1 MPEGSQQAE
10 PGVRLAEL
18 IAPLSL
24 ATDLDMGQ
32 PLEHAL
38 GACLLAV
45 RLGRALGLSEE
56 ELVAIYYLALVR
68 YVGCTANQ
76 HVDAALLGDDLA
88 ARRWVLAVD
97 FGDQAQFLGK
107 LRQHVG
113 TDERFAQALAG
124 LERTLGETMAAHC
137 EAGER
142 FAHQLGLSSVV
153 QTALRQVYERWDGK
167 GTPLG
172 LAGEAIAGPLR
183 VVQLAHQV
191 HNCHREHGV
200 EAAVA
205 MARQRAG
212 GWYDPAVVECFCA
225 NAASL
230 LEGLQESADAWDT
243 VLAAEPGPRP
253 MVAGEDLDRCLEA
266 IADFADL
273 QSPQFS
279 GHSRGVAEL
288 AHAAALCYGL
298 PAPEANRVR
307 RAGLVHDLGRLA
319 VPAAI
324 FGKSD
329 RLSNGDWERIRLHPY
344 FTERVLA
351 RPKALAAL
359 GVLAG
364 RHHERIDGSGYHV
377 GLRGPLLS
385 DSARILGAA
394 DVYHALTEP
403 RVHRPAHSPANAAAQ
418 IQREVKTGRLD
429 GRAVEAV
436 LVAAGHRS
444 AARRRIW
451 PAGLT
456 TREVEVLRLLARG
469 LTNREIGQTLCLTE
483 STIHNHVL
491 HVYDKIGAS
500 TRAGATLSAMQHD
513 LLDGLLAER

>member
-1 MPEGSQQAE
+1 
-10 PGVRLAEL
+10 
-18 IAPLSL
+18 LSL
-24 ATDLDMGQ
+24 ATDLDVGQ

-38 GACLLAV
+38 RTCLLAL
-45 RLGRALGLSEE
+45 RLGRAYGLSEE
-56 ELVAIYYLALVR
+56 ELTDIYYLALVR

-76 HVDAALLGDDLA
+76 HVDAAVLGDDLA

-107 LRQHVG
+107 LRQHAG
-113 TDERFAQALAG
+113 TEERFAQALAG

-142 FAHQLGLSSVV
+142 FAQQLGLSAVV
-153 QTALRQVYERWDGK
+153 QTALTQVYERWDGK
-167 GTPLG
+167 GSPRG
-172 LAGEAIAGPLR
+172 LAGEAIARPLR
-183 VVQLAHQV
+183 FVQLAHQV
-191 HNCHREHGV
+191 QIYHREHGV

-205 MARQRAG
+205 VARQRAG
-212 GWYDPAVVECFCA
+212 GWYDPSIVECFCA
-225 NAASL
+225 DARDL
-230 LEGLQESADAWDT
+230 LDGPRDSADSWDA

-253 MVAGEDLDRCLEA
+253 VVAGEDLDRCLEA
-266 IADFADL
+266 MADFADL

-288 AHAAALCYGL
+288 AQAAAVCYGL
-298 PAPEANRVR
+298 PAAEANRIR

-344 FTERVLA
+344 FTERVLS

-418 IQREVKTGRLD
+418 LQREVQTGRLD
-429 GRAVEAV
+429 DRAAEAV

-444 AARRRIW
+444 SARRRTW

-469 LTNREIGQTLCLTE
+469 LINREIGRTLCLTE
-483 STIHNHVL
+483 STVHNHVL

-500 TRAGATLSAMQHD
+500 TRAGATLFAMQRD

>member
-1 MPEGSQQAE
+1 M
-10 PGVRLAEL
+10 RLAET

-38 GACLLAV
+38 RACLLAV
-45 RLGRALGLSEE
+45 RLGRACGLSEE
-56 ELVAIYYLALVR
+56 ELIDIYYLSLVR

-76 HVDAALLGDDLA
+76 HVDAAVLGDDLA
-88 ARRWVLAVD
+88 GRRWVLAVD

-107 LRQHVG
+107 LREHVG
-113 TDERFAQALAG
+113 TEERFTQALAG
-124 LERTLGETMAAHC
+124 LERTLGGTMAAHC

-142 FAHQLGLSSVV
+142 LAHRLGLSSVV
-153 QTALRQVYERWDGK
+153 QTALTQVYERWDGQ
-167 GTPLG
+167 GAPRG
-172 LAGEAIAGPLR
+172 LAGEAIVRPLR
-183 VVQLAHQV
+183 VVQMAHQV
-191 HNCHREHGV
+191 QAYHREHGV
-200 EAAVA
+200 EGAVA
-205 MARQRAG
+205 MARQRSG
-212 GWYDPAVVECFCA
+212 GWYDPAIVERFCA
-225 NAASL
+225 NAPDL
-230 LEGLQESADAWDT
+230 LDGLPESDDSWEA
-243 VLAAEPGPRP
+243 VLAAEPGPQP
-253 MVAGEDLDRCLEA
+253 VVAGEDLDRCLEA
-266 IADFADL
+266 MADFADL

-288 AHAAALCYGL
+288 AHAAAVCYGL
-298 PAPEANRVR
+298 PAAEANRIR

-344 FTERVLA
+344 FTERVLS
-351 RPKALAAL
+351 RPKALASL

-364 RHHERIDGSGYHV
+364 RHHERVDGSGYHV

-403 RVHRPAHSPANAAAQ
+403 RVHRPAHSPADAGAKLQ
-418 IQREVKTGRLD
+418 VEVQAGRLD
-429 GRAVEAV
+429 DRAAEAV

-444 AARRRIW
+444 AARRRTW
-451 PAGLT
+451 PSGLT
-456 TREVEVLRLLARG
+456 AREVEVLRLLARG
-469 LTNREIGQTLCLTE
+469 LTNRGIGQTLCLTE
-483 STIHNHVL
+483 STVHNHVL

-500 TRAGATLSAMQHD
+500 TRAGATLFAMQHD
-513 LLDGLLAER
+513 LLDGFLAER